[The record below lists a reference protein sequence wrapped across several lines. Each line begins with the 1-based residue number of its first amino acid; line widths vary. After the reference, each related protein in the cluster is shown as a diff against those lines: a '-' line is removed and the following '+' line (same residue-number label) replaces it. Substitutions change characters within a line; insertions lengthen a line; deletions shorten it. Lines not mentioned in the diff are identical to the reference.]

1 MQKFPPKPLANP
13 SPKAHDARMSASTSP
28 SAGPDD
34 RLALPPAHPKVPNS
48 MNPREFVVLM
58 ASIQALQALSV
69 DSMLPAL
76 GRIATDLHLDNA
88 NHRQLVVGIFLL
100 FSGLG
105 CLIPGTLADRF
116 GRRPVLMACIALYIV
131 FTTVCALSTSFTMLL
146 VARALLG
153 LACAGFNVLP
163 AAIIRD
169 SFEGD
174 RMARTQSLVSMIFMV
189 VPMLAP
195 SVGQA
200 VLLAAS
206 WRWIFGVMGIM
217 SVLVMVWA
225 WLRLPETL
233 HPDFRQSIDP
243 SRLTRTFAQVTT
255 NRAALGYILG
265 LALVT
270 GAMLGY
276 INSAQQLVA
285 EHFGAGA
292 RFPLI
297 FAAMAMTMA
306 GTAFIN
312 SRIVVRFG
320 ARRVSHVAVIAYI
333 IASAIQW
340 ALSGP
345 GETIWQ
351 FLPIMTI
358 NLCLSG
364 FLGAN
369 FASIALQPFARVAGA
384 AASIQAFI
392 RVVGGAALGIVIG
405 DAFDGTAQP
414 LATAQV
420 LCGVLTLLALLYS
433 EEGRLFQRKNPP
445 GKPRQVI

>member
-1 MQKFPPKPLANP
+1 MDAPQIPLSDPDAPPRPP
-13 SPKAHDARMSASTSP
+13 RPTSARAPRHM
-28 SAGPDD
+28 G
-34 RLALPPAHPKVPNS
+34 
-48 MNPREFVVLM
+48 PREFVMLM
-58 ASIQALQALSV
+58 AFIQALQALSV

-76 GRIATDLHLDNA
+76 GRIAQDLHLANA

-100 FSGLG
+100 FGGLG
-105 CLIPGTLADRF
+105 CLVPGTLADRY
-116 GRRPVLMACIALYIV
+116 GRRPVLMVCLTLYV
-131 FTTVCALSTSFTMLL
+131 LFTTVCALSTSFSMLL

-174 RMARTQSLVSMIFMV
+174 RMARTQSLVSMVFMV
-189 VPMLAP
+189 VPMIAP

-200 VLLAAS
+200 VLLGAS
-206 WRWIFGVMGIM
+206 WRWIFGVMGLM
-217 SVLVMVWA
+217 GVVVMGWA
-225 WLRLPETL
+225 FARLPETL
-233 HPDFRQSIDP
+233 HPDYRQSIDLP
-243 SRLTRTFAQVTT
+243 RLTRNFGEVMTCRPAV
-255 NRAALGYILG
+255 GYIIS

-312 SRIVVRFG
+312 SRIVVRLG
-320 ARRVSHVAVIAYI
+320 ARRVSHGAVLAYI
-333 IASAIQW
+333 VASCAQW
-340 ALSGP
+340 AISGP
-345 GETIWQ
+345 GETLWQ
-351 FLPIMTI
+351 FLPIMTL
-358 NLCLSG
+358 NMCLSG

-384 AASIQAFI
+384 AASMQAFV
-392 RVVGGAALGIVIG
+392 RVVGGAALGILIG
-405 DAFDGTAQP
+405 DCFDNTARP

-433 EEGRLFQRKNPP
+433 EKGRLFRRLNPP
-445 GKPRQVI
+445 GLPRQVI